1 MNRNPIAD
9 QNFQTVTTGTILD
22 RIVLKKHERVRAR
35 MEHRPLKE
43 LEKAAHASPGI
54 NKDFTQALMANTLS
68 IIAEVKRASPSKGLI
83 TEDYRPVEQAQAYAR
98 GGAAAVSVLTEQDFF
113 LGSDR
118 HLTDVRAAVP
128 LPILRKDFI
137 IDESQIYES
146 RILGASAIL
155 LIAAILPDEVLK
167 RYIRI
172 TSELGL
178 SVLLEVHTMDE
189 LLRAIDAD
197 AKLIG
202 INNRDLN
209 TFHVDLST
217 TERLAPMIPAGRI
230 VVSESG
236 ISTASDVS
244 RCYRSGVRAVLI
256 GESLMRESA
265 EPTRVEEKIKSMT
278 EFIPVRDDPDRPERK
293 EAHNERK

>member
-1 MNRNPIAD
+1 MNTNPIAD

-35 MEHRPLKE
+35 LEHRSLKD
-43 LEKAAHASPGI
+43 LEKAAHESPPVE
-54 NKDFTQALMANTLS
+54 KDFTQALLANTLS

-83 TEDYRPVEQAQAYAR
+83 TEDYRPVDQAQAYAR

-155 LIAAILPDEVLK
+155 LIAAILPDDILK

-172 TSELGL
+172 ATGLGL
-178 SVLLEVHTMDE
+178 SALLEVHTMDE

-209 TFHVDLST
+209 TFHVDLAT

-236 ISTASDVS
+236 ISSPSDVS

-256 GESLMRESA
+256 GESLMRESSD
-265 EPTRVEEKIKSMT
+265 PNRVEEKIRSMT
-278 EFIPVRDDPDRPERK
+278 EFIPVREAPGPADRKDDTK
-293 EAHNERK
+293 

>member
-1 MNRNPIAD
+1 MNTGEHIGYD
-9 QNFQTVTTGTILD
+9 FQTVTTGTILD
-22 RIVLKKHERVRAR
+22 RIVIKKHERVRAR
-35 MEHRPLKE
+35 LEHRPLHE
-43 LEKAAHASPGI
+43 LEKAALASPPVDR
-54 NKDFTQALMANTLS
+54 DFAQALVANTLS

-98 GGAAAVSVLTEQDFF
+98 GGAAAISVLTEQDFF

-137 IDESQIYES
+137 IDESQIFES

-155 LIAAILPDEVLK
+155 LIAAILPDDILK
-167 RYIRI
+167 RFMK
-172 TSELGL
+172 TASGLGL

-189 LLRAIDAD
+189 LLRAIDVD

-202 INNRDLN
+202 INNRDLHS
-209 TFHVDLST
+209 FHVDLST
-217 TERLAPMIPAGRI
+217 TERLAPMVPAGRI

-236 ISTASDVS
+236 ISSASDVS

-265 EPTRVEEKIKSMT
+265 EPSRVEEKIRNLT
-278 EFIPVRDDPDRPERK
+278 ESIPVREAPSPIDRKDDTK
-293 EAHNERK
+293 

>member
-1 MNRNPIAD
+1 MNTGD
-9 QNFQTVTTGTILD
+9 HDHDFQTVTTGTILD
-22 RIVLKKHERVRAR
+22 RIVIKKHERVRAR
-35 MEHRPLKE
+35 LEHRPLKD
-43 LEKAAHASPGI
+43 LEKAAQASPPVDR
-54 NKDFTQALMANTLS
+54 DFAQALMANTLS

-98 GGAAAVSVLTEQDFF
+98 GGAAAISVLTEQDFF

-118 HLTDVRAAVP
+118 HLIDVRSSVS

-137 IDESQIYES
+137 IDESQIFES

-167 RYIRI
+167 RFIR
-172 TSELGL
+172 TASGLGL

-202 INNRDLN
+202 INNRDLH

-265 EPTRVEEKIKSMT
+265 EPSRVEEKIRNLT
-278 EFIPVRDDPDRPERK
+278 EFIPVREEPNRMDEEK
-293 EAHNERK
+293 GSK

>member
-1 MNRNPIAD
+1 MSTNDKAD
-9 QNFQTVTTGTILD
+9 PNFQTITTGTILD
-22 RIVLKKHERVRAR
+22 RIVLKKHERVRVR
-35 MEHRPLKE
+35 LEHRPLNE
-43 LEKAAHASPGI
+43 LEKAAHASPPVER
-54 NKDFTQALMANTLS
+54 DFMQALMANTLS

-83 TEDYRPVEQAQAYAR
+83 TEDYRPVEQAQTYAR

-118 HLTDVRAAVP
+118 HLIDVRAAVP

-167 RYIRI
+167 RYIR
-172 TSELGL
+172 TASDLGL

-217 TERLAPMIPAGRI
+217 TERLAPMIPAGRV

-236 ISTASDVS
+236 IFTPSDVS

-265 EPTRVEEKIKSMT
+265 EPNRVEDKIKSMT
-278 EFIPVRDDPDRPERK
+278 EFIPVREAPGPADRKDDTK
-293 EAHNERK
+293 

>member
-1 MNRNPIAD
+1 MSANNEAGF
-9 QNFQTVTTGTILD
+9 NVQTVTTGTILD
-22 RIVLKKHERVRAR
+22 RIVMKKHERIRAR
-35 MEHRPLKE
+35 LEHRPLGE
-43 LEKAAHASPGI
+43 LEKAAHASDPVGR
-54 NKDFTQALMANTLS
+54 DFVKALTANTLS
-68 IIAEVKRASPSKGLI
+68 IIAEVKQASPSKGLI
-83 TEDYRPVEQAQAYAR
+83 TEDYRPADQAQAYAR

-118 HLTDVRAAVP
+118 HLTEVRDAVS
-128 LPILRKDFI
+128 LPVLRKDFV

-155 LIAAILPDEVLK
+155 LIAAILPDDILK
-167 RYIRI
+167 RYIR
-172 TSELGL
+172 TASELGL
-178 SVLLEVHTMDE
+178 SALLEVHTMDE
-189 LLRAIDAD
+189 LLRAIDVD

-202 INNRDLN
+202 INNRDLH
-209 TFHVDLST
+209 TFHVDLAT

-236 ISTASDVS
+236 ISTPSDVS

-265 EPTRVEEKIKSMT
+265 DPGRVEEKIKSMT
-278 EFIPVRDDPDRPERK
+278 EFIPVREAPGPTDRKDDAK
-293 EAHNERK
+293 

>member
-1 MNRNPIAD
+1 MSTSYKSNHD
-9 QNFQTVTTGTILD
+9 FQTVTTGTILD

-54 NKDFTQALMANTLS
+54 NKDFAQALLANTLS
-68 IIAEVKRASPSKGLI
+68 VIAEVKRASPSKGLI

-113 LGSDR
+113 LGSDL
-118 HLTDVRAAVP
+118 HLTDIRSAVS

-167 RYIRI
+167 RYIG
-172 TSELGL
+172 TASELGL
-178 SVLLEVHTMDE
+178 SVLLEVHTMNE

-209 TFHVDLST
+209 TFHVDLAT
-217 TERLAPMIPAGRI
+217 TERLAPLIPAGRI

-265 EPTRVEEKIKSMT
+265 EPNRVEEKIRNLTGS
-278 EFIPVRDDPDRPERK
+278 IPVREEPNTFDRKDDTK
-293 EAHNERK
+293 

>member
-1 MNRNPIAD
+1 MITGHSAD
-9 QNFQTVTTGTILD
+9 HDFQTVTTGTILD
-22 RIVLKKHERVRAR
+22 RIVLKKRERVRAR
-35 MEHRPLKE
+35 LEHRPLNE
-43 LEKAAHASPGI
+43 LEKAALASPPI
-54 NKDFTQALMANTLS
+54 DKDFAQALMANTLS

-118 HLTDVRAAVP
+118 HLTDVCSAID

-167 RYIRI
+167 RFIR
-172 TSELGL
+172 TASGLGL
-178 SVLLEVHTMDE
+178 GVLLEVHTMDE
-189 LLRAIDAD
+189 LLRAIDVD

-202 INNRDLN
+202 INNRDLH

-256 GESLMRESA
+256 GESLMRESSDSA
-265 EPTRVEEKIKSMT
+265 RVEEKIRKLT
-278 EFIPVRDDPDRPERK
+278 EFIPIREDTNRK
-293 EAHNERK
+293 DGKEDGI